1 MDFGKRGFDVRYYN
15 VKKDPAAMQRFL
27 ELSGGD
33 RRVPLIDE
41 GGRVSVGFGGT

>member
-1 MDFGKRGFDVRYYN
+1 MEFGKRGAKVDFLD
-15 VKKDPAAMQRFL
+15 VKKDGAAMRRFL

-41 GGRVSVGFGGT
+41 GGSVSVGFGGT